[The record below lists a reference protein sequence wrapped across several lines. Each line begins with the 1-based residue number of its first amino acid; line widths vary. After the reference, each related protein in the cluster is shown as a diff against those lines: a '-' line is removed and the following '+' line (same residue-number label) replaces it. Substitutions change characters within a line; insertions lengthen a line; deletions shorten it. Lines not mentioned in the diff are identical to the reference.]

1 MPVMHNFKPQQLILT
16 DDDKPAF
23 VTLPLIVRLS
33 LALIVGNRATRPYP
47 NYKQYADYLRPVFR
61 VPQHW
66 MQCCTLP
73 IDVGK
78 LENTQKPEQYIKYT
92 HHSRYCLLFQRSLK
106 QRT

>member
-47 NYKQYADYLRPVFR
+47 NYKQYADYYARFSGFPSIGCNVA
-61 VPQHW
+61 P
-66 MQCCTLP
+66 
-73 IDVGK
+73 
-78 LENTQKPEQYIKYT
+78 
-92 HHSRYCLLFQRSLK
+92 CL
-106 QRT
+106 